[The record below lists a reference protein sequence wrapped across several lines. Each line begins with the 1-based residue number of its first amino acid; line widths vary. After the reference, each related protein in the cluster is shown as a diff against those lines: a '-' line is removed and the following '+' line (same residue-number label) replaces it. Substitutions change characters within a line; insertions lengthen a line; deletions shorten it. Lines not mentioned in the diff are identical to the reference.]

1 MALVIRKADRS
12 CLDAV
17 EKIEEL
23 CFSLPWTREQ
33 LGTAM
38 VDERQIFL
46 VAEDVGEILGYVSMM
61 FVLDE
66 AYIGNV
72 AVAPEHRRRGVA
84 SALLES
90 LLQRAKAMGLAFV
103 TLEVRATN
111 MPAIALYEQFGFSVV
126 GRRKNYYSAPT
137 EDALIMTRVWK

>member
-1 MALVIRKADRS
+1 MALVIRKADLS

-90 LLQRAKAMGLAFV
+90 LLQRVKAMGLAFV